1 MFRLM
6 LKTLQLIL
14 LLALACVSRCGAS
27 NGSDTG
33 RIARSHTGNFAGTVL
48 PPTPKT
54 VGKRKGLVLQKD
66 DFAMRGGSL
75 LSKQIQSEITGVALF
90 VGLDVA
96 FRRAFRALNIAFPSQ
111 LGGCVILFTLWTL
124 LSSFGGNKIADSMVN
139 ILSPGAGW
147 LAKFL
152 PVFFVPGL
160 AMLPVAPSVGS
171 FVEVRGL
178 QLCRFFRVTIS
189 VLQISHFSYRIS

>member
-1 MFRLM
+1 MVGRM
-6 LKTLQLIL
+6 LKTPQLIL
-14 LLALACVSRCGAS
+14 LLALAYAS
-27 NGSDTG
+27 GCASSSGNNAGC
-33 RIARSHTGNFAGTVL
+33 IARSHTSNLAGTVL
-48 PPTPKT
+48 PPTTKS
-54 VGKRKGLVLQKD
+54 VGKTKGLVLQKD
-66 DFAMRGGSL
+66 GFATRGGSL

-96 FRRAFRALNIAFPSQ
+96 FRRAFKALNIAFPSQ

-124 LSSFGGNKIADSMVN
+124 LSSVGGNKIADSMVN
-139 ILSPGAGW
+139 ILTPGAGW

-171 FVEVRGL
+171 FVEVSGITF
-178 QLCRFFRVTIS
+178 CRSFYGCFFIAAN
-189 VLQISHFSYRIS
+189 IDF

>member
-1 MFRLM
+1 MAGRIF
-6 LKTLQLIL
+6 KSLQLV
-14 LLALACVSRCGAS
+14 LLALGYVSARAS
-27 NGSDTG
+27 SGCSAG
-33 RIARSHTGNFAGTVL
+33 GIIRSHSGNLAVNVL

-54 VGKRKGLVLQKD
+54 TVEKKRLVVQKD
-66 DFAMRGGSL
+66 GIVTRGGSL
-75 LSKQIQSEITGVALF
+75 LSKQTQSEMIGVALF

-96 FRRAFRALNIAFPSQ
+96 FRRAFKALGIAFPSQ

-124 LSSFGGNKIADSMVN
+124 LSATGGNKVADFMVN
-139 ILSPGAGW
+139 TLTPGAGW

-171 FVEVRGL
+171 FVEV
-178 QLCRFFRVTIS
+178 S
-189 VLQISHFSYRIS
+189 